1 MKTNSQANN
10 RTNMQISERG
20 ELLMMS
26 VKYLILVSS
35 IAVFLIS
42 PVGAASR
49 GIALEPVKT
58 PPNLDLTTGT
68 YRALI
73 IGNNKYKDP
82 KKRWPP
88 LKTAVNDATEVAK
101 ILRENYGFTEVKLL
115 ENATR
120 RQVLQA
126 INELSSN
133 VGPNDSV
140 LLYYAG
146 HGYLD
151 SDTERGYWVPTD
163 AVGADNSTFL
173 RNSTI
178 RDELNVIASRAR
190 HTLLISDSCFSG
202 SLLSKSSRSVSPGV
216 GDDKYYKKVASK
228 KSVQIISAGGLEFV
242 DDDYRSSGHSPFTY
256 FLLNELKY
264 NDRTY
269 LTAAE
274 LSRNVET
281 AVSNNVDQKP
291 QSGVLQGAGDELGEF
306 IFIKVKVSVDAQGI
320 SKDKIKVDVRV
331 VKDEKQG
338 VKKSAPR
345 KPKKRPMIL
354 PVPTL

>member
-1 MKTNSQANN
+1 MKTNY
-10 RTNMQISERG
+10 RTNVRLGERG

-26 VKYLILVSS
+26 VRYLILFTS

-49 GIALEPVKT
+49 GISLEPITKK
-58 PPNLDLTTGT
+58 PNLDLSIGT

-82 KKRWPP
+82 KNRWPS
-88 LKTAVNDATEVAK
+88 LKTAVNDATAVAK
-101 ILRENYGFTEVKLL
+101 ILRDNYGFADVKLL

-126 INELSSN
+126 INVLSSN

-151 SDTERGYWVPTD
+151 SETERGYWVPTD
-163 AVGADNSTFL
+163 AVGSDNSTFL

-274 LSRNVET
+274 LSRSVET

-306 IFIKVKVSVDAQGI
+306 IFIKVKVVVDAQGI
-320 SKDKIKVDVRV
+320 PKDKIKVDVSV
-331 VKDEKQG
+331 VQDKESG
-338 VKKSAPR
+338 AKKPAPR
-345 KPKKRPMIL
+345 KPKKRPIIL